1 MTHLSL
7 FSGIGGIDLA
17 AEWAGFS
24 TVAFVERDKF
34 CQKVLAKHW
43 PNTPIYD
50 DITTFDGTRF
60 RGVDLVSGGFPCQP
74 HSLAGK
80 RKASSDERDLWGEM
94 RRVVGEARPEWVVA
108 ENVPGLFSSE
118 SGRFFGRVI
127 SDLAEM
133 GYRVGWSSYGASDV
147 GSNHRRRRVFIVAYS
162 ESNLRGTPRN
172 DGPEPFVREV
182 AVGYSDSERCK
193 ELAYRIAERTGYVD
207 GGIVADAESSG
218 RDVSST
224 ALSAEHQRH
233 KQIRGPHLG
242 GDVADT
248 RALTDA
254 QTDSTTIA
262 IGRGRQPRDD
272 ASRRYWGCDWRT
284 WDVKPVI
291 RRGDDGT
298 THRVDR
304 LRALGN
310 AVVPQ
315 QVYPVLKAIAE
326 AL

>member
-133 GYRVGWSSYGASDV
+133 GYRVGWCCYGASDV
-147 GSNHRRRRVFIVAYS
+147 GANHIRKRIFMVAHT
-162 ESNLRGTPRN
+162 N
-172 DGPEPFVREV
+172 
-182 AVGYSDSERCK
+182 SDSKPVIPKHDEAHVMPNYARSHW
-193 ELAYRIAERTGYVD
+193 E
-207 GGIVADAESSG
+207 
-218 RDVSST
+218 
-224 ALSAEHQRH
+224 
-233 KQIRGPHLG
+233 
-242 GDVADT
+242 
-248 RALTDA
+248 
-254 QTDSTTIA
+254 
-262 IGRGRQPRDD
+262 RQPR
-272 ASRRYWGCDWRT
+272 S
-284 WDVKPVI
+284 V
-291 RRGDDGT
+291 
-298 THRVDR
+298 RVDE
-304 LRALGN
+304 G
-310 AVVPQ
+310 
-315 QVYPVLKAIAE
+315 VLS
-326 AL
+326 

>member
-7 FSGIGGIDLA
+7 FSGVGGIDLA
-17 AEWAGFS
+17 AEWAGFK

-133 GYRVGWSSYGASDV
+133 GYRVGWCCYGASDV
-147 GSNHRRRRVFIVAYS
+147 GANHIRKRIFMVAHT
-162 ESNLRGTPRN
+162 N
-172 DGPEPFVREV
+172 
-182 AVGYSDSERCK
+182 SDSKPVIPKHDEAHVMPNYARSHW
-193 ELAYRIAERTGYVD
+193 E
-207 GGIVADAESSG
+207 
-218 RDVSST
+218 
-224 ALSAEHQRH
+224 
-233 KQIRGPHLG
+233 
-242 GDVADT
+242 
-248 RALTDA
+248 
-254 QTDSTTIA
+254 
-262 IGRGRQPRDD
+262 RQPRSVRVDD
-272 ASRRYWGCDWRT
+272 GVSRRLDSN
-284 WDVKPVI
+284 
-291 RRGDDGT
+291 
-298 THRVDR
+298 R

-315 QVYPVLKAIAE
+315 QIYPILKAIAE
-326 AL
+326 VL